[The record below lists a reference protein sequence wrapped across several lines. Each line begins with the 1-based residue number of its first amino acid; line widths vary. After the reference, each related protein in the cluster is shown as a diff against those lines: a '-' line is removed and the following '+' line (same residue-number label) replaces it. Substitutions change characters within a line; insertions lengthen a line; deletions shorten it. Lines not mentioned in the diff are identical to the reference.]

1 MFVLFWFGGGF
12 FFCFG
17 LVFFF
22 FFPHVVLHTEK
33 EKIDQPALTTHA
45 GLVLVL
51 KKQQLGMK
59 SLKKGR
65 VGTTGVKDF

>member
-17 LVFFF
+17 LVSL
-22 FFPHVVLHTEK
+22 PHVVLHTEK